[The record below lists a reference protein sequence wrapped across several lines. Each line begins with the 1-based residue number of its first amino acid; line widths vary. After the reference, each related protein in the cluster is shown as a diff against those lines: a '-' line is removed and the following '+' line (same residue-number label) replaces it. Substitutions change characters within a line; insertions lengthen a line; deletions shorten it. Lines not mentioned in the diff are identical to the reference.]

1 MGIARRLINIAS
13 AIKGDWKEKALN
25 KSRPGLEFDRG
36 EMPRAGKGKQGSA
49 GYGAGEKK
57 TVTQVEEDL
66 HVFGL
71 KSGVPWA
78 EVKKTY
84 RRESKKYHA
93 DLHHND
99 EEKKKVAH
107 EIMLI
112 FNSAYDRLEKHY
124 RQK

>member
-1 MGIARRLINIAS
+1 MGIAQRLLNIAS
-13 AIKGDWKEKALN
+13 AIKGDWKERALN
-25 KSRPGLEFDRG
+25 KSRLESELDDWEEKLGIGKENQGTPG
-36 EMPRAGKGKQGSA
+36 AA
-49 GYGAGEKK
+49 KK
-57 TVTQVEEDL
+57 KPISQVEEDL
-66 HVFGL
+66 HLFGL
-71 KSGVPWA
+71 KNGAKWA

-112 FNSAYDRLEKHY
+112 YNSAYDRLEKHY
-124 RQK
+124 RPK